1 MSHLLY
7 LFSNLYIQR
16 LYSSI
21 RNQMGNALIFQQLCN
36 NGIRHKET
44 LCTHCFFLYLDN
56 MHTPAYPH
64 NRLGKSHLTYRMDSP
79 FLSERSTLLTRLP
92 VHQDNRARFLLH
104 MDTMA
109 SRSLIRLKELR
120 LYSYLLL

>member
-1 MSHLLY
+1 
-7 LFSNLYIQR
+7 
-16 LYSSI
+16 
-21 RNQMGNALIFQQLCN
+21 MGNALIFQQLCN

-44 LCTHCFFLYLDN
+44 LCTHCFFLCLGN
-56 MHTPAYPH
+56 MRMPVYPR
-64 NRLGKSHLTYRMDSP
+64 NGAGKSHSACLTDLL

-92 VHQDNRARFLLH
+92 VRQDNHARFLSR

-109 SRSLIRLKELR
+109 SRLQILQKELR